1 MKPILERVEHQK
13 EECFSCFEWSART
26 FVCPYHV
33 HPEFEINYIVSS
45 SGRRLV
51 GDHLDSFKPGD
62 LVLLG
67 PGLPHM
73 YVHRAPEKAPNNWA
87 RSWYIQFLP
96 DCLGQSFFDLPAM
109 RSIRDL
115 LGRAQRGLRFPDATV
130 ETAVP
135 LVRATLRRRGAPR
148 VASFLQLLYRLA
160 EARGAKPMASVHFD
174 LPQPPRSSRQ
184 LDLATAYIHRH
195 LFEELTL
202 SATASQAHMGPTG
215 FSRFFHRWMGRTFA
229 AYVTELRIASACQA
243 LVESDQSIAEVC
255 FASGFRNLSNFNRQ
269 FRAIKGMSPREFR
282 RGCTNPEAGD

>member
-1 MKPILERVEHQK
+1 MRPILERVEHQT

-26 FVCPYHV
+26 FACPYHV

-51 GDHLDSFKPGD
+51 GDHLDFFKPGD

-73 YVHRAPEKAPNNWA
+73 YVHRAPEKAPKNWA
-87 RSWYIQFLP
+87 SSWYIQFLP
-96 DCLGQSFFDLPAM
+96 DCLGQGFFDLPAM

-115 LGRAQRGLRFPDATV
+115 LYRARRGLRFPRTTV
-130 ETAVP
+130 ETAMP
-135 LVRATLRRRGAPR
+135 LVRATLEERGVGR
-148 VASFLQLLYRLA
+148 VMSCLQLLYALA
-160 EARGAKPMASVHFD
+160 EAPGAKPMASVHFD
-174 LPQPPRSSRQ
+174 LPQPPRCSRQ
-184 LDLATAYIHRH
+184 MELATAYIHRH

-202 SATASQAHMGPTG
+202 SSTAHHTHMSPTG

-229 AYVTELRIASACQA
+229 AYVTELRIANACQA
-243 LVESDQSIAEVC
+243 LLESDQSIVEVC

-269 FRAIKGMSPREFR
+269 FRALKGMSPREFR
-282 RGCTNPEAGD
+282 QKCTNPEARG

>member
-1 MKPILERVEHQK
+1 MKPILERVEHQT

-45 SGRRLV
+45 AGRRLV

-73 YVHRAPEKAPNNWA
+73 YVHRPPKKAPSNWA

-96 DCLGQSFFDLPAM
+96 DCLGQSFFELPAM

-115 LGRAQRGLRFPDATV
+115 LGRARRGLRFPRATV
-130 ETAVP
+130 ESAAP
-135 LVRATLRRRGAPR
+135 LVRATLNERGMRR
-148 VASFLQLLYRLA
+148 VVSFLQLLHTLA
-160 EARGAKPMASVHFD
+160 EAGGAKPMASVHFD

-202 SATASQAHMGPTG
+202 SSTARQAHMSPTG

-229 AYVTELRIASACQA
+229 TYIAELRIASACQA
-243 LVESDQSIAEVC
+243 LLESDQSIAEVC

-269 FRAIKGMSPREFR
+269 FRAFKGMSPREFR
-282 RGCTNPEAGD
+282 QRCSNPGARD